1 MRRNHNQE
9 APMKTLVRTSSK
21 VNAEFIGL
29 DVHREMTVFSVLDYR
44 RCAP

>member
-1 MRRNHNQE
+1 
-9 APMKTLVRTSSK
+9 MKTLVRTSSK